1 MSQQNRKQP
10 STRRFRVP
18 FLLSGTKTRTKEEP
32 DDRLRPT
39 RRKFKGVKRSSFL
52 SSAVVISCAGMI
64 TALGIAVAAVA
75 MNYPGLIDLT
85 ARIDGFSLKLDNREQ
100 NK

>member
-1 MSQQNRKQP
+1 M
-10 STRRFRVP
+10 V
-18 FLLSGTKTRTKEEP
+18 
-32 DDRLRPT
+32 
-39 RRKFKGVKRSSFL
+39 
-52 SSAVVISCAGMI
+52 